1 MDRRK
6 FLRGF
11 VPVTSLPFLLNGL
24 PLRAYGRSPFLE
36 AIVGAVRETDR
47 VLVLIQLS
55 GGNDGI
61 NTVIPLDQMSAYN
74 NLRGNIAI
82 PSASVLPL
90 TTATGLH
97 PAMTGMRTMYQEG
110 KLLVVQ
116 GVSYPNPNLSHFR
129 ATDIWL
135 TAANSNEYLND
146 GWAGRYLIGE
156 YPGFPTGYPNS
167 IMPDPPA
174 IQIGAVTSPALEGPG
189 RSLGISIQDPT
200 TFYQLVAGAPTG
212 GQDTAPTTPAGR
224 ELEFVRLVAAQSIQ
238 YATQVKAA
246 ADKVKLQSTY
256 PTSNSLADQLKIVA
270 RLIAGGMK
278 TRMYIVS
285 MGGFDNH
292 SSQVDA
298 TDPTIGTHATLL
310 KRLSDAIAAFQAD
323 LKYLGVEQRVIGMTF
338 SEFGR
343 RVQSNA
349 SRGTDHG
356 TAAPMFLFG
365 AGVLGAVLGNN
376 PSLTDLTS
384 SNLKLQ
390 YDFRSAYASILSQW
404 FGAGTDELNAVLLR
418 SFQQLPIIRPGVA
431 VSAEEGAG
439 LPTEYRLYENF
450 PNPFNPSTMISYDL
464 PGEAE
469 VTLKVFDMLGREITT
484 LINERQNAGHHA
496 VQFSTTPGLA
506 SGAYIYSMNAGS
518 FSARKRMLF
527 VK

>member
-1 MDRRK
+1 
-6 FLRGF
+6 
-11 VPVTSLPFLLNGL
+11 
-24 PLRAYGRSPFLE
+24 
-36 AIVGAVRETDR
+36 
-47 VLVLIQLS
+47 
-55 GGNDGI
+55 
-61 NTVIPLDQMSAYN
+61 
-74 NLRGNIAI
+74 
-82 PSASVLPL
+82 
-90 TTATGLH
+90 
-97 PAMTGMRTMYQEG
+97 
-110 KLLVVQ
+110 
-116 GVSYPNPNLSHFR
+116 
-129 ATDIWL
+129 
-135 TAANSNEYLND
+135 
-146 GWAGRYLIGE
+146 
-156 YPGFPTGYPNS
+156 
-167 IMPDPPA
+167 
-174 IQIGAVTSPALEGPG
+174 
-189 RSLGISIQDPT
+189 LGISIQDPT

-384 SNLKLQ
+384 SNLKMQ
-390 YDFRSAYASILSQW
+390 YDFRSAYASILNQW
-404 FGAGTDELNAVLLR
+404 FGAGTNELNAVLLR

-431 VSAEEGAG
+431 VSAEEVAG

-496 VQFSTTPGLA
+496 VQFSATPGLA

>member
-1 MDRRK
+1 
-6 FLRGF
+6 
-11 VPVTSLPFLLNGL
+11 
-24 PLRAYGRSPFLE
+24 
-36 AIVGAVRETDR
+36 
-47 VLVLIQLS
+47 
-55 GGNDGI
+55 
-61 NTVIPLDQMSAYN
+61 
-74 NLRGNIAI
+74 
-82 PSASVLPL
+82 
-90 TTATGLH
+90 
-97 PAMTGMRTMYQEG
+97 
-110 KLLVVQ
+110 
-116 GVSYPNPNLSHFR
+116 
-129 ATDIWL
+129 
-135 TAANSNEYLND
+135 
-146 GWAGRYLIGE
+146 
-156 YPGFPTGYPNS
+156 
-167 IMPDPPA
+167 
-174 IQIGAVTSPALEGPG
+174 
-189 RSLGISIQDPT
+189 
-200 TFYQLVAGAPTG
+200 
-212 GQDTAPTTPAGR
+212 
-224 ELEFVRLVAAQSIQ
+224 
-238 YATQVKAA
+238 
-246 ADKVKLQSTY
+246 
-256 PTSNSLADQLKIVA
+256 
-270 RLIAGGMK
+270 MK

-384 SNLKLQ
+384 SNLKMQ
-390 YDFRSAYASILSQW
+390 YDFRSAYASILNQW
-404 FGAGTDELNAVLLR
+404 FGAGTNELNAVLLR
-418 SFQQLPIIRPGVA
+418 SFQQLPIIKPGVA
-431 VSAEEGAG
+431 VSAEEVAG

-496 VQFSTTPGLA
+496 VQFSATPGLA